1 MKYKNSQK
9 SLGSHFLFMT
19 ALNVQKACKKS
30 WLSGIYHTFTSFE
43 AFFLPSNQQ
52 ITSKHCFQFFLEKV
66 KVVWIVVTGRWDLMG
81 WPLWRHCGGGELL
94 DSDCCSRLEP
104 PSFSDPP
111 EAQPSNT
118 RAQPVP
124 WHAKNGSKRRQK
136 GAKNG
141 LKRDPVLLLI
151 CDLW

>member
-30 WLSGIYHTFTSFE
+30 WLSGIYHTF
-43 AFFLPSNQQ
+43 LPSNQQ
-52 ITSKHCFQFFLEKV
+52 KITSKHCFQIFLEKV

-94 DSDCCSRLEP
+94 GLSDCCSRLSE
-104 PSFSDPP
+104 PP

-151 CDLW
+151 YDLW